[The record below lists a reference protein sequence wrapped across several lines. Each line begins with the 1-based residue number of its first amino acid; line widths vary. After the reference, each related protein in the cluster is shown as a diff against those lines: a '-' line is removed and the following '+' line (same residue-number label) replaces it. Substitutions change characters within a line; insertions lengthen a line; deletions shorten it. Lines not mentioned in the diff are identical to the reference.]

1 MIYNFDKIV
10 DRHGSG
16 SIKFDGLLP
25 RYGRDDLTPLW
36 VADMDFEV
44 CPEITESLQQR
55 LKHRIY
61 GYACAPDS
69 YWQSIIDWSRN
80 MHGFVFTREELTYMP
95 GVVKGLGFA
104 INYFTRE
111 GDKVV
116 IQEPVYHPFRLVP
129 EGNKRQVVNNGLVED
144 ANGKY
149 SMNLDELE
157 TIFRIEHPR
166 MMILSNPHNPIGIAW
181 DVEVL
186 KEVAALAKRHGV
198 IVVSDEIHGDLTI
211 FNHEHHPF
219 ASVSADAAEV
229 SITFSAP
236 SKTFNIPGMVSSW
249 CVIKNPELRHGFF
262 SWLDANEFDDA
273 PFVST
278 VVTEAA
284 YKCGSEWLDQAKSY
298 IERNIVAIEEYCAEQ
313 LPCIKP
319 VRPEASFLVWLDCR
333 ALGLGH
339 DELVDLFVNRAG
351 LALNDGEMFGHGGA
365 GHMRLNVASP
375 RSVLIDAMNK
385 LKLAIEELR

>member
-1 MIYNFDKIV
+1 M
-10 DRHGSG
+10 
-16 SIKFDGLLP
+16 
-25 RYGRDDLTPLW
+25 
-36 VADMDFEV
+36 
-44 CPEITESLQQR
+44 
-55 LKHRIY
+55 
-61 GYACAPDS
+61 
-69 YWQSIIDWSRN
+69 
-80 MHGFVFTREELTYMP
+80 
-95 GVVKGLGFA
+95 
-104 INYFTRE
+104 
-111 GDKVV
+111 
-116 IQEPVYHPFRLVP
+116 
-129 EGNKRQVVNNGLVED
+129 
-144 ANGKY
+144 
-149 SMNLDELE
+149 
-157 TIFRIEHPR
+157 
-166 MMILSNPHNPIGIAW
+166 
-181 DVEVL
+181 
-186 KEVAALAKRHGV
+186 
-198 IVVSDEIHGDLTI
+198 
-211 FNHEHHPF
+211 
-219 ASVSADAAEV
+219 
-229 SITFSAP
+229 
-236 SKTFNIPGMVSSW
+236 
-249 CVIKNPELRHGFF
+249 IKNPELRHGFF